1 MQSKAIKNLI
11 WIQTSF
17 LGDVILS
24 TAAFDLAHR
33 QFPEAKHWLI
43 TTPLGEAALK
53 GQSFLDGIV
62 VFDKRKDG
70 LRGFKKVKDQLKK
83 KNALEDALI
92 LQPHKSFRSSLLARF
107 LCAPRITY
115 KETAGAFGAWR
126 RVSRVAVLHEAARVG
141 LLLEPLGIKRE
152 QITKQKPIL
161 HVVKSLPVVAA
172 SLEGFPGQ
180 LVGMAPG
187 SVWATKRWSAD
198 GFADVAQ
205 SLLRLPD
212 VGVVLLGSREEQEA
226 AQAILKRNG
235 DHPRLFNLVGAT
247 ELADLPAIYEKLDL
261 LITNDSSPI
270 HYASALSVPT
280 VAIFGATVP
289 ALGFGPLAEKS
300 VVVEHTSLP
309 CRPCSD
315 HGPQT
320 CPLGH
325 FRCMRE
331 ITAAQVFSACQP
343 LLLQS

>member
-1 MQSKAIKNLI
+1 MHAKAIQNLI

-24 TAAFDLAHR
+24 TAAIHLAR
-33 QFPEAKHWLI
+33 KEFPGAKHWLI
-43 TTPLGEAALK
+43 TTPLGKAALE
-53 GQSFLDGIV
+53 GQSCLDGMIA
-62 VFDKRKDG
+62 FDKRNDG
-70 LRGFKKVKDQLKK
+70 LRGFKAIKDQLKK
-83 KNALEDALI
+83 NGALEGALI

-107 LCAPRITY
+107 LGVPRITY
-115 KETAGAFGAWR
+115 NETAGGFGAWR
-126 RVSRVAVLHEAARVG
+126 RVPRVAMLHEAARIG

-152 QITKQKPIL
+152 HIVRQKPIL
-161 HVVKSLPVVAA
+161 HAVKPLPEVAA
-172 SLEGFPGQ
+172 PLEHFSGQ

-187 SVWATKRWSAD
+187 SVWATKRWSAE

-226 AQAILKRNG
+226 ARAILKRNG
-235 DHPRLFNLVGAT
+235 NHPHLFNLVGIT
-247 ELADLPAIYEKLDL
+247 SLADLPAIYEKLDL

-270 HYASALSVPT
+270 HYASALGVPT

-300 VVVEHTSLP
+300 VVVEHTDLP

-343 LLLQS
+343 LLLP